1 MTVFELKERLS
12 LTPVSLPAPEREVT
26 GGYTG
31 DLLSFVMGSAQSG
44 DAWVTIM
51 SNVNVI
57 AVATLTDVSC
67 VLLAGGVALDEG
79 VAERAVAQGINV
91 LSSPLSAFEL
101 CSKVAEQLS

>member
-12 LTPVSLPAPEREVT
+12 LTPVSLPDPEREVT

-79 VAERAVAQGINV
+79 VTERAVAQGINV